1 MTARR
6 PLLALSA
13 VLPLL
18 AAACGS
24 ADSQSD
30 PPSPASA
37 TPEPAAEPASDIPAD
52 VPADAAAAGPPPG
65 YTDGS
70 GINEGYPVLK
80 PADLTP
86 EAARGEAGA
95 RDLLVTFARALELRE
110 YDQAWAMLGITA
122 RQDWTRAQFNQAFA
136 GLQDLTVAVPGG
148 TLEGAAGSSFYESQ
162 VEVTA
167 TDAAGRPVRIE
178 GPIVLRRVNDVPGA
192 TAEQLRWHIERL
204 QLDVTH

>member
-1 MTARR
+1 M
-6 PLLALSA
+6 S
-13 VLPLL
+13 L
-18 AAACGS
+18 AATACS
-24 ADSQSD
+24 APDDQ
-30 PPSPASA
+30 PEPQPNASA
-37 TPEPAAEPASDIPAD
+37 TPEPSATPAPPGSAD
-52 VPADAAAAGPPPG
+52 GPPPG

-70 GINEGYPVLK
+70 GINEGYPILR

-122 RQDWTRAQFNQAFA
+122 RQDWTREQFNQAFA
-136 GLQDLTVAVPGG
+136 GLEGLTVAVPGG
-148 TLEGAAGSSFYESQ
+148 TLEGAAGSSFYESRI
-162 VEVTA
+162 EVTA
-167 TDAAGRPVRIE
+167 SDPAGRPARIE

-192 TAEQLRWHIERL
+192 TPDQLRWHIERL